1 MKEEV
6 EKKKDTLVYFSRE
19 STTRGILCWLFVISV
34 EIILDTN

>member
-19 STTRGILCWLFVISV
+19 V
-34 EIILDTN
+34 EVPHVAYCVDYS